1 MSQIDEF
8 EAHIDLLSE
17 IIGQAYRLF
26 DRFKIAPKSKN
37 KKLFAL
43 ITLNEITQKCE
54 SVVAMARADSWA
66 GIVVVT
72 RSAFESYADLLNCL
86 SLGDDYADYM
96 IWMSLKQQRSFFQT
110 IGDDPD
116 SKYYQS
122 IDTHLKTK
130 GGSVKKVIA
139 ETNQQLDEL
148 AKKLPDR
155 FKDKNG
161 RVVGRDRLRFEI
173 AGIANEY
180 NTLYRRLSAS
190 AHGRLSDM
198 LDGIMVGD
206 DINWPPAKPTE
217 PPLVA
222 ADCLGAILL
231 ESCGRMATAYKK
243 PDAPLKA
250 LVKKQAGLR
259 RDLYG

>member
-8 EAHIDLLSE
+8 EAHIDMLSE
-17 IIGQAYRLF
+17 VIGQAHRLF
-26 DRFKIAPKSKN
+26 DRFKIALNSKN

-43 ITLNEITQKCE
+43 ITLNEIVRKCE
-54 SVVAMARADSWA
+54 SVVAMAEAGSWA

-86 SLGDDYADYM
+86 SFGDDYADYM
-96 IWMSLKQQRSFFQT
+96 TWMSFKQQRSLFRT
-110 IGDDPD
+110 IGDNPD
-116 SKYYQS
+116 SRYHQS
-122 IDTHLKTK
+122 IDTLLKTK
-130 GGSVKKVIA
+130 GRGVQKVVA
-139 ETNQQLDEL
+139 ETIQQLDEL
-148 AKKLPDR
+148 AKNLPDR

-161 RVVGRDRLRFEI
+161 HVIGRNQFRFEL
-173 AGIANEY
+173 AGKADEY
-180 NTLYRRLSAS
+180 NALYRRLSAS

-206 DINWPPAKPTE
+206 DIHWPPAKPTE

-222 ADCLGAILL
+222 VDCLCAILL
-231 ESCGRMATAYKK
+231 ESCGRIAKVYKK

-250 LVKKQAGLR
+250 LARK
-259 RDLYG
+259 RDKMAQELWG